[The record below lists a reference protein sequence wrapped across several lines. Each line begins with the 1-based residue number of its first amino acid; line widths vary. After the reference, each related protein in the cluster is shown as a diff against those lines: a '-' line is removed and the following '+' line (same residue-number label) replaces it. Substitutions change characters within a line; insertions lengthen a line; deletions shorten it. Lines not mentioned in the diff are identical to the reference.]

1 MTNAD
6 RSPRFVLLFWAPLAA
21 QWLMMGLEGPFLA
34 AVIARLGEP
43 TFNLAAHGV
52 AYAIAILVESP
63 VIMLM
68 SASTALVEDAASYR
82 KLRRFANG
90 LNALATGMLLLVLVP
105 PVFRGLMDTLLGL
118 PPEVTRLV
126 YGALWLLLPWPTAI
140 GDRRFLH
147 GVLIRAGQTR
157 RVAYGT
163 LLRLLGMGGTALGLA
178 FTDLP
183 GAWVGAAS
191 LSAGVVVEA
200 LAARWMAAGAV
211 RTLLHGERLSPVKTV
226 PTEPETGEETGAGAE
241 DVTPTTLRA
250 GPHPQSTAR
259 SYREIAR
266 FYYPLALTSFIG
278 LTVQPLL
285 TFFMGHAPAPV
296 QSLAL
301 FPVVNSL
308 AFLFRTIGLS
318 FQEAAIALL
327 GRENEHVRPLGRFA
341 GYLAVASS
349 AGLALVAFTPL
360 ASFWF
365 GSLSGLPPDLAVL
378 AVVPTQV
385 VVLLPALSV
394 VLSFQRAVLVQQRR
408 TGPITTATVVEV
420 LAIAALFPLFGW
432 GWGLMGVTAAMLAF
446 VTGRLGGVLFLVWPF
461 RAAVRQ
467 ADDARQMLRPGTA
480 TSEAG

>member
-1 MTNAD
+1 MCARRGRGSLPPVTDAD
-6 RSPRFVLLFWAPLAA
+6 RSTRFVLLFWAPLAA

-34 AVIARLGEP
+34 AVIARLGDP

-68 SASTALVEDAASYR
+68 SASTALVEDAHSYR
-82 KLRRFANG
+82 KLRNFANG
-90 LNALATGMLLLVLVP
+90 LNALATALLLLVLVP
-105 PVFRGLMDTLLGL
+105 PVFRGLMGTVLGL
-118 PPEVTRLV
+118 PPEVSRLV
-126 YGALWLLLPWPTAI
+126 YGALWILLPWPTAI

-147 GVLIRAGQTR
+147 GILIRSGQTR

-163 LLRLLGMGGTALGLA
+163 VLRLIGMGGTAVGLA

-211 RTLLHGERLSPVKTV
+211 RALLGGEHLSPSARPHVEPKTGR
-226 PTEPETGEETGAGAE
+226 EADAGADGVVGTE
-241 DVTPTTLRA
+241 AAPSASAPEGT
-250 GPHPQSTAR
+250 GR

-285 TFFMGHAPAPV
+285 TFFMGRAPAPV

-308 AFLFRTIGLS
+308 AFLFRTLGLS

-327 GRENEHVRPLGRFA
+327 GRNNEHARELGRFA
-341 GYLAVASS
+341 AVLALAASG
-349 AGLALVAFTPL
+349 GLALVAFTPL
-360 ASFWF
+360 AGLWF
-365 GSLSGLPPDLAVL
+365 GTVSGLPPALAALAVM
-378 AVVPTQV
+378 PTQV

-394 VLSFQRAVLVQQRR
+394 VLSFQRALLVQRR
-408 TGPITTATVVEV
+408 KTGPITVATVVEV
-420 LAIAALFPLFGW
+420 AGIAALFPLFGW
-432 GWGLMGVTAAMLAF
+432 GWGWMGVTAAMAAF
-446 VTGRLGGVLFLVWPF
+446 VGGRLAGVLVL
-461 RAAVRQ
+461 
-467 ADDARQMLRPGTA
+467 ARSMRG
-480 TSEAG
+480 AGNLANR